1 MAELKSYTCSKC
13 GGVLIFD
20 SDHEIF
26 DCPFCGTRFES
37 VDFHGE
43 ELLEQAEE
51 SLKNGDF
58 ASAKDKFRKLLEK
71 NPCDFEALRGNIF
84 SSAKVTSLE
93 GLKDPEFY
101 KRCKLASVREA
112 VDMATE
118 RTPEFASDY
127 FAKLSELVALAEEL
141 DPVDNES
148 RIVQKKLDEKT
159 VDISRKYLEKSSQS
173 FKHSVVIMGVVVIFA
188 SVYHFFQLLIAGVTD
203 WTVFWIIEA
212 LMLVVYSAFFAGF
225 YLITHAERKRLNTPH
240 EIMVN
245 ASEASHDAGNK
256 AEDIKKEYGRKY
268 DEILKLDS
276 ETLETLKGFQSVRA
290 TSRTET
296 EVDPD
301 KEIFCAKCAAR
312 LTLDKEKRVYQCNS
326 CGVAY
331 GISLFYGLPLEKAL
345 NSMNVGK
352 YSDADQRFSN
362 VLMANPSDFDALLGR
377 ILCAGKWGRVSSI
390 GLSSELRPVSFKII
404 KGQIDKTVLN
414 AAEPDKAYFEKLK
427 ELISVLEELAMIDY
441 KEKTADRQLKELDV
455 LDRTF
460 STPDNRVKSVN
471 YKERWRI
478 EEENKPYVSKK
489 KDREVKFSRLKE
501 SLLQMKS
508 DSVLNK

>member
-20 SDHEIF
+20 PDHEIF
-26 DCPFCGTRFES
+26 DCPFCGTRFDS

-51 SLKNGDF
+51 SLKNSDF
-58 ASAKDKFRKLLEK
+58 PSAKDKFMKLLEK

-84 SSAKVTSLE
+84 CSAKVSSLE

-101 KRCKLASVREA
+101 KRCKLASVRKA
-112 VDMATE
+112 VDNATE
-118 RTPEFASDY
+118 RSPDFAADY
-127 FAKLSELVALAEEL
+127 FAKLSELVAMAEEL
-141 DPVDNES
+141 DPVDYES
-148 RIVQKKLDEKT
+148 SVVQKKLDEKM
-159 VDISRKYLEKSSQS
+159 VNISREYLEKSRQS
-173 FKHSVVIMGVVVIFA
+173 FKNLILMMGVGVIFA
-188 SVYHFFQLLIAGVTD
+188 SVYHFVQLIVAGVTD
-203 WTVFWIIEA
+203 WTVFWIIEG
-212 LMLVVYSAFFAGF
+212 LMLLVYSAFFAGF
-225 YLITHAERKRLNTPH
+225 YIFTHAERKRLDTPH

-245 ASEASHDAGNK
+245 ASDKSHDAGNK
-256 AEDIKKEYGRKY
+256 AEEIKKEYGKKY
-268 DEILKLDS
+268 DEILKLES
-276 ETLETLKGFQSVRA
+276 EVLETLKGFQAFRE

-296 EVDPD
+296 EADPD

-312 LTLDKEKRVYQCNS
+312 LILDKEKRVYQCNS

-345 NSMNVGK
+345 NSMNMGK

-362 VLMANPSDFDALLGR
+362 VLMADPTDFDALLGR
-377 ILCAGKWGRVSSI
+377 LLCTGKWGRVSSVS
-390 GLSSELRPVSFKII
+390 LSSELRPVSFKIL
-404 KGQIDKTVLN
+404 KEQIDKTILS
-414 AAEPDKAYFEKLK
+414 AAEPDKAYFGKFK
-427 ELISVLEELAMIDY
+427 ELISVLEELSMIDY
-441 KEKTADRQLKELDV
+441 KEKIADRQLKDLDV
-455 LDRTF
+455 LDRAF
-460 STPDNRVKSVN
+460 STPDNSVKSTN

-478 EEENKPYVSKK
+478 EEKNRPYVSKK
-489 KDREVKFSRLKE
+489 KDREIKFSRLKE